1 MFCYN
6 ILKMKR
12 KIRPVPPGLTQGA
25 AFIRGR
31 RLLIL
36 CRSQV
41 RRLFEEKFPTI
52 LQSSSSE
59 IQRVVP
65 KSHCGRDLVKQTAH
79 GILGNSCFAREKP
92 KMADVKSELIVS
104 SRSEISKTKHSEYV
118 LDKISDLWESKILTD
133 ISLKVQ
139 GKVIKAH
146 KLVLTA
152 CSDYFRPCLPDE

>member
-25 AFIRGR
+25 AFIRGW

-36 CRSQV
+36 CRSRGAAFIRGKIPHNPSV
-41 RRLFEEKFPTI
+41 F
-52 LQSSSSE
+52 SE

-79 GILGNSCFAREKP
+79 GILGNSCLRGRNQRWRKLRVSRLSPHAQKSRRLSIQNTFWMKFPIFGNP
-92 KMADVKSELIVS
+92 KS
-104 SRSEISKTKHSEYV
+104 
-118 LDKISDLWESKILTD
+118 
-133 ISLKVQ
+133 
-139 GKVIKAH
+139 
-146 KLVLTA
+146 
-152 CSDYFRPCLPDE
+152 